1 MSERKWYNDIPAPAM
16 TYSGR
21 QHIVTVQNWLRE
33 REEQEKREKAAVS
46 VGKTRNGNE

>member
-1 MSERKWYNDIPAPAM
+1 MSERKWYNESPAPAI

-33 REEQEKREKAAVS
+33 REEQEKREKRENQVQLAIS
-46 VGKTRNGNE
+46 K